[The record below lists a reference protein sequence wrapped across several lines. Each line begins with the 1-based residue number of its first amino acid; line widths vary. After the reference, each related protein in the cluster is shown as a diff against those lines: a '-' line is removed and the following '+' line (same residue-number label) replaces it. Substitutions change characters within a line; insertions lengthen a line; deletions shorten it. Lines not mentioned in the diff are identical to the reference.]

1 MLLKDI
7 SEITVGQI
15 MPRVIC
21 KEGDEGEDVGVLV
34 PKAISNGT
42 IDLKSIKKETV
53 KVANKNKETCTGD
66 IVMKLSS
73 PYDAVYIS
81 EEYSGFLVPSFC
93 AIIKLN
99 NINFKP
105 KFVVA
110 YLNSIQVKE
119 ELASKA
125 IGTTRAMSRPLDLE
139 QLDIPETS
147 DANMELIGEA
157 YELSEK
163 KKRAMKRLIEIESNI
178 MNKTITS
185 IISKGED

>member
-1 MLLKDI
+1 MLLKHI
-7 SEITVGQI
+7 STITVGQI

-21 KEGDEGEDVGVLV
+21 KEGDEGESVKVLV

-42 IDLKSIKKETV
+42 IDLESIKTETV
-53 KVANKNKETCTGD
+53 KVANKNKKTSTGD

-81 EEYSGFLVPSFC
+81 KEYSGFLVPSFC

-99 NINFKP
+99 DPSFCAKYL
-105 KFVVA
+105 VA
-110 YLNSIQVKE
+110 YLNSIQVKD
-119 ELASKA
+119 ELSSKA
-125 IGTTRAMSRPLDLE
+125 IGTTRAMTRPLDIE

-147 DANMELIGEA
+147 DTNMKLIGEA

-163 KKRAMKRLIEIESNI
+163 KKKAMKRLIEIETEL
-178 MNKTITS
+178 MNKTVTS
-185 IISKGED
+185 IIQKGGE